1 MSIEKLKT
9 LVSKKGGLAKA
20 NRFNVMFT
28 PPTQS
33 LLNLNLQSAI
43 GSYISGNFN
52 ARNFINDPRD
62 ISLLCDSVVIPSKQ
76 ITTLDYQAN
85 KQSFKVPYGT
95 IEDEVSLG
103 FLLTNDYYMKTIF
116 DRWINSIVDPDK
128 YCVAYK
134 DDISCDVIIQQLDEQ
149 DTPIYGVKLEN
160 AFPTTMSEIG
170 LSNES
175 TSQIQK
181 LNVSFTY
188 DKCVPEGALSSTGS
202 LIRNAL
208 SIFG

>member
-1 MSIEKLKT
+1 MSIEKLKS

-28 PPTQS
+28 PPTLS
-33 LLNLNLQSAI
+33 LIDFNLGGAIASA
-43 GSYISGNFN
+43 ISGNFN
-52 ARNFINDPRD
+52 AKNFINDPRD
-62 ISLLCDSVVIPSKQ
+62 ISLLCDSVILPAKVV
-76 ITTLDYQAN
+76 TTLDYQAN

-116 DRWINSIVDPDK
+116 DSWINSIVDPDK

-134 DDISCDVIIQQLDEQ
+134 DDITCDVIIQQLDEQ
-149 DTPIYGVKLEN
+149 DVPIYGVKLEN
-160 AFPTTMSEIG
+160 AFPTTMSEVG
-170 LSNES
+170 FSNES
-175 TSQIQK
+175 SSQIQK
-181 LNVSFTY
+181 MNVTFTY
-188 DKCVPEGALSSTGS
+188 DKAVPEGPLSSTGS
-202 LIRNAL
+202 AIRSAL

>member
-1 MSIEKLKT
+1 MSIERLKT

-33 LLNLNLQSAI
+33 LLNLNIQTAISSAV
-43 GSYISGNFN
+43 SGNFN
-52 ARNFINDPRD
+52 PKNFINDPRD
-62 ISLLCDSVVIPSKQ
+62 ISLLCDSVQIPAKVVA
-76 ITTLDYQAN
+76 TLDYQAH
-85 KQSFKVPYGT
+85 KQLVKIPYGT
-95 IEDEVSLG
+95 IEDEVTLG

-116 DRWINSIVDPDK
+116 DKWINTIVDPDK

-134 DDISCDVIIQQLDEQ
+134 DDICCDVIIQQLDEQ

-170 LSNES
+170 LSNDS
-175 TSQIQK
+175 SSQIQK

-188 DKCVPEGALSSTGS
+188 DRCIPQGALTSTGS